1 MFLIHLNRF
10 ICQIFDL
17 VIAFV
22 SNTMFFE
29 LLEYEMSSTRA
40 VITIP
45 AESVSEVLNYR
56 DVRTFQSDGQSY
68 SLSRAYKQS
77 LDRNQSSD
85 RVL

>member
-1 MFLIHLNRF
+1 MSSIRLIDFLWSGWMFLIHLGRF
-10 ICQIFDL
+10 
-17 VIAFV
+17 
-22 SNTMFFE
+22 T
-29 LLEYEMSSTRA
+29 A